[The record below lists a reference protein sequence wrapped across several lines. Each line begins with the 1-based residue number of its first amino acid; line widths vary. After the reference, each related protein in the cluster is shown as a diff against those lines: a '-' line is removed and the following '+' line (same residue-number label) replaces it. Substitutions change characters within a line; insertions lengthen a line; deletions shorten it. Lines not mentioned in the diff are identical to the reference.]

1 LGRIMLPKGKGIMG
15 AKATVLNAADDLEFY
30 MIRLKRIN

>member
-1 LGRIMLPKGKGIMG
+1 MLTIGKGIMG

-30 MIRLKRIN
+30 MIRLMRIN

>member
-1 LGRIMLPKGKGIMG
+1 MS

>member
-1 LGRIMLPKGKGIMG
+1 LGRIMLPKGKGIMS
-15 AKATVLNAADDLEFY
+15 AKATILNAADDLEFY